1 MRDALCSKEKLEEM
15 IKFDT
20 EDIGELEEKIASL
33 QKDIENGIQRYPGK
47 NEDIINNVKIDS
59 FQTIY
64 RLIRAKYSYG
74 MDCEELEEI
83 YLKGIDVVRD
93 IGYEEIGYVN
103 FLQFFSIGILLETD
117 DDKMNEMVQAVDR
130 QEMDDIIFDFLV
142 CSCNLK
148 RNMVSTRFQ
157 KEKPY
162 KELVKIIETA
172 ASDRLKASVLLH
184 EYAEKKWMR
193 GHNDYEWNTA
203 HKRFGYVGL
212 WSFDAAAICKILN
225 LDDHG
230 LKENNHYPYE
240 LAHYKEGRKYVFT
253 LPQVIQKEDSIIPYR
268 IGIRKNRELEQIIPS
283 QFHELVNQ
291 IIIDYSELGDYEIWT
306 KYGLNDIW
314 FTIDAFTKEKR
325 QKPLLGTI
333 IINQLVD
340 RDYVLQLDY
349 KEDIR
354 DYIDDMAIFW
364 DKKELKLICFDLGN
378 DQYYYCQVP
387 KTSTLKFIYEVS
399 ITEEV
404 SVNGRKYE
412 SNRNRM

>member
-1 MRDALCSKEKLEEM
+1 M
-15 IKFDT
+15 
-20 EDIGELEEKIASL
+20 
-33 QKDIENGIQRYPGK
+33 
-47 NEDIINNVKIDS
+47 
-59 FQTIY
+59 
-64 RLIRAKYSYG
+64 
-74 MDCEELEEI
+74 
-83 YLKGIDVVRD
+83 
-93 IGYEEIGYVN
+93 
-103 FLQFFSIGILLETD
+103 
-117 DDKMNEMVQAVDR
+117 
-130 QEMDDIIFDFLV
+130 
-142 CSCNLK
+142 
-148 RNMVSTRFQ
+148 
-157 KEKPY
+157 
-162 KELVKIIETA
+162 
-172 ASDRLKASVLLH
+172 
-184 EYAEKKWMR
+184 
-193 GHNDYEWNTA
+193 
-203 HKRFGYVGL
+203 
-212 WSFDAAAICKILN
+212 
-225 LDDHG
+225 
-230 LKENNHYPYE
+230 
-240 LAHYKEGRKYVFT
+240 AHYKEGRKYAVT
-253 LPQVIQKEDSIIPYR
+253 LPQVIKKEDSIIFHR
-268 IGIRKNRELEQIIPS
+268 IGIRKNRELEQIIPP

-387 KTSTLKFIYEVS
+387 KTSTLESIYEVG

-412 SNRNRM
+412 SNRN

>member
-83 YLKGIDVVRD
+83 YLKGVDVVKD
-93 IGYEEIGYVN
+93 IGFEEIGYVN

-117 DDKMNEMVQAVDR
+117 DAKMNEMVQAADR

-142 CSCNLK
+142 CFCDLK
-148 RNMVSTRFQ
+148 RNMVSTRFE

-162 KELVKIIETA
+162 KELVNIIETA
-172 ASDRLKASVLLH
+172 ASDRFKASILLH

-193 GHNDYEWNTA
+193 GHNDYEWNKA
-203 HKRFGYVGL
+203 HKRYGYVGL

-225 LDDHG
+225 LDDHD
-230 LKENNHYPYE
+230 LKDNNHYPYE
-240 LAHYKEGRKYVFT
+240 
-253 LPQVIQKEDSIIPYR
+253 SM
-268 IGIRKNRELEQIIPS
+268 S
-283 QFHELVNQ
+283 
-291 IIIDYSELGDYEIWT
+291 
-306 KYGLNDIW
+306 
-314 FTIDAFTKEKR
+314 
-325 QKPLLGTI
+325 
-333 IINQLVD
+333 
-340 RDYVLQLDY
+340 
-349 KEDIR
+349 
-354 DYIDDMAIFW
+354 
-364 DKKELKLICFDLGN
+364 
-378 DQYYYCQVP
+378 
-387 KTSTLKFIYEVS
+387 
-399 ITEEV
+399 
-404 SVNGRKYE
+404 
-412 SNRNRM
+412 